1 MTEDIIERAEAA
13 LRDFNDGRGWGGTD
27 ELEAVIPEL
36 VVALKAARA
45 EVERMRLERN
55 ILAGEL
61 QRAKG
66 NRGVRLEDIERNE

>member
-1 MTEDIIERAEAA
+1 MTNDIIERAEAIDQDPNA
-13 LRDFNDGRGWGGTD
+13 WSRVCTKMDMF
-27 ELEAVIPEL
+27 PEL

>member
-1 MTEDIIERAEAA
+1 MTEDIIERAEVA

-45 EVERMRLERN
+45 EMERMRLERN